1 MVTSITFETVEA
13 ARRLL
18 TAAGYTPVSVGVRK
32 FRTPTGTVQVPVVTG
47 LRGPDNWFPDARDIF
62 VGDQIAP
69 DEGGGGGSRVR
80 HPRLRRRRRRRGRR
94 AGESPQDGEIQ
105 MEGHGGAQSRQ
116 VTLLA
121 TSVQVE

>member
-69 DEGGGGGSRVR
+69 DEGGGGEAEFGILDFVVGDDDEDGG
-80 HPRLRRRRRRRGRR
+80 PANLPKMGRYR
-94 AGESPQDGEIQ
+94 WKGTEVPS
-105 MEGHGGAQSRQ
+105 
-116 VTLLA
+116 LA
-121 TSVQVE
+121 K